1 MAFKVF
7 VSFVWFLTTAFVVCA
22 ILEIE
27 HSYLDMLSKIF
38 LYIVGFFIGT
48 FISIWFIEG
57 MAI

>member
-7 VSFVWFLTTAFVVCA
+7 VAFVWFLTTAFVVCA
-22 ILEIE
+22 ILEIA
-27 HSYLDMLSKIF
+27 HSHLDMLSKIF
-38 LYIVGFFIGT
+38 LYIVGVFIET